1 MNCNITLLNRLKRK
15 DSVTNTDVWYKTKI
29 QNCVYKKDRI
39 TTVNGTVVS
48 MGQAF
53 TILIPFTGNY
63 LPYKDWKKLE
73 DKTGFYT
80 LSEQDVIILD
90 DVMEEVT
97 PQNITQIK
105 NDYEPN
111 TCEIRSIEQVN
122 QVFSVQFEFRVS
134 GV

>member
-1 MNCNITLLNRLKRK
+1 MNGNITLLNRLKRK
-15 DSVTNTDVWYKTKI
+15 DSVTNTAVWYKTKI

-53 TILIPFTGNY
+53 TVLIPFTGNY

-90 DVMEEVT
+90 DVIEEVT

>member
-1 MNCNITLLNRLKRK
+1 MNGNITLLNRLKRK

-39 TTVNGTVVS
+39 TTANGTVVS

-90 DVMEEVT
+90 DVVEEVT

>member
-53 TILIPFTGNY
+53 TVLIPFTGNY

-90 DVMEEVT
+90 DVIEEVT

>member
-1 MNCNITLLNRLKRK
+1 MNDNITLLNRLKRK

-53 TILIPFTGNY
+53 TVLIPFTGNY

-90 DVMEEVT
+90 DVIEEVT

>member
-1 MNCNITLLNRLKRK
+1 MNDSITLLNRLKRK

-39 TTVNGTVVS
+39 TTVNGTVIS

-53 TILIPFTGNY
+53 TVLIPFTGNY

-90 DVMEEVT
+90 DVVEEVT

-105 NDYEPN
+105 NYYEPN

>member
-1 MNCNITLLNRLKRK
+1 MNGNITLLNKLKRK
-15 DSVTNTDVWYKTKI
+15 DSVTNTDVWYKTQI

-53 TILIPFTGNY
+53 TVLIPFTGKY
-63 LPYKDWKKLE
+63 WPYKDWKKLE

-90 DVMEEVT
+90 DVVEEVT

-105 NDYEPN
+105 NDYELN

>member
-1 MNCNITLLNRLKRK
+1 MNGNITLLNRLKRK

-53 TILIPFTGNY
+53 TVLIPFTGNY

-90 DVMEEVT
+90 DVIEEVT

-122 QVFSVQFEFRVS
+122 KVFSVQFEFRVS

>member
-1 MNCNITLLNRLKRK
+1 MNGNITLLNRLKRK

-53 TILIPFTGNY
+53 TVLIPFTGNY

-90 DVMEEVT
+90 DVIEEVT
-97 PQNITQIK
+97 SQNITQIK